1 MFYCKLTN
9 NDIRTLIILIQIMS
23 NIVRL
28 IIACVT
34 MGGGVALC
42 VFGFWG
48 WGIPVFLIGGLIL
61 LTFFFNENML
71 IAQYYLRKEN
81 TDESGKW
88 LLKITDYEKQLYKG
102 QYGYYNLLIGLIE
115 SRKAPLKSEKY
126 FKKAL
131 QLGMGMSH
139 NTALAKLSLA
149 GISMA
154 KANAAGASA
163 AQRNNS
169 KREADVYLKEAAKDD
184 KNKLL
189 ADQIKMM
196 KGQMAQMDKPQVI
209 RGGFRQQKF

>member
-1 MFYCKLTN
+1 LHTVF
-9 NDIRTLIILIQIMS
+9 ILIQIMS

-28 IIACVT
+28 IIASIIMGAGVT
-34 MGGGVALC
+34 LC
-42 VFGFWG
+42 AFGFWG
-48 WGIPVFLIGGLIL
+48 WGITVFLLGGIAL

-71 IAQYYLRKEN
+71 LAQFYLRKEN
-81 TDESGKW
+81 SEKAEAV
-88 LLKITDYEKQLYKG
+88 LVKITDYEKQLYKG
-102 QYGYYNLLIGLIE
+102 QHGYYNLLVGLIE

-154 KANAAGASA
+154 K
-163 AQRNNS
+163 RN
-169 KREADVYLKEAAKDD
+169 KREAEMYLKDAAKDD

-196 KGQMAQMDKPQVI
+196 KGQMAQMDKQQVV
-209 RGGFRQQKF
+209 RGGFRQKF